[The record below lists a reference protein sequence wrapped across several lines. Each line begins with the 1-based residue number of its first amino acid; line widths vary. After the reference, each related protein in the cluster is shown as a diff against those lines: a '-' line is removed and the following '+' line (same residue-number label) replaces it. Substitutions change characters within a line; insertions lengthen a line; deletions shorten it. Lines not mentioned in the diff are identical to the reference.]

1 MKKLILFLA
10 TLNLTQGSPV
20 DGSKPNIIFILSD
33 DMGWNEPAFN
43 GGQANLTP
51 HITKLRSQG
60 VSLDQFYVHAVCAP
74 SRAAFL
80 TDDTPFGLGVIGA
93 RKILENLAIW
103 LNSV

>member
-1 MKKLILFLA
+1 MKKLIFFLA

-60 VSLDQFYVHAVCAP
+60 VSLDQFYSCCLRP
-74 SRAAFL
+74 
-80 TDDTPFGLGVIGA
+80 
-93 RKILENLAIW
+93 
-103 LNSV
+103 